1 MPITPAH
8 RVQHSLPAAHGHT
21 ERPSSCQRCDDGG
34 MRFGGRIRPAAA
46 SDAAEVARIYVVS
59 WNAGFGH
66 LLGMRELSPGDGDRW
81 TGELISGRARWW
93 AAEIDHR
100 VAGFAGICS
109 SRDPLETGLGE
120 LDTIAVD
127 PRDWRTGAG
136 RALMT
141 VALDALRGAGYA
153 EAIVWTPAGYQR
165 GHGFYRA
172 TGWLPDGGRR
182 DGDRQISFRQSLARA
197 ARPKA

>member
-1 MPITPAH
+1 
-8 RVQHSLPAAHGHT
+8 
-21 ERPSSCQRCDDGG
+21 
-34 MRFGGRIRPAAA
+34 MRFCGWVRPAAA
-46 SDAAEVARIYVVS
+46 SDAAEVARIYIVS
-59 WNAGFGH
+59 WNEGFGH
-66 LLGMRELSPGDGDRW
+66 LLGMREPSPGDGDRW
-81 TGELISGRARWW
+81 KGELTSGRARWW
-93 AAEIDHR
+93 VAETGRR

-127 PRDWRTGAG
+127 PRDWRTGVG

-153 EAIVWTPAGYQR
+153 AAILWTPAGYQR

-172 TGWLPDGGRR
+172 TGWLPDGGGR
-182 DGDRQISFRQSLARA
+182 DGGRQVSFRQSLTTA
-197 ARPKA
+197 PSSKALAQPGCTT